1 VLGEKPTADMR
12 LLPLIFLLLTTSAM
26 AAEPVLKLAFSN
38 EQLELGDSDLT
49 QVSVQ
54 FDAQSGDPNV
64 EFRISEEKAKLFE
77 PMTGRH
83 IGEAFDMNVCGTV
96 VSSPRIMD
104 TIRGQN
110 MQVSGGFD
118 LKGANALAEMLKTG
132 SCR

>member
-1 VLGEKPTADMR
+1 MKFS
-12 LLPLIFLLLTTSAM
+12 LLILLLLTTSAI
-26 AAEPVLKLAFSN
+26 AAEPVLKLSFSN
-38 EQLELGDSDLT
+38 EQLVFTDGDLT

-54 FDAQSGDPNV
+54 FDAQSGDPIV
-64 EFRISEEKAKLFE
+64 VMRMSEEKAKQFE

-83 IGEAFDMNVCGTV
+83 IGEAFDMSVCGTV

-132 SCR
+132 TCK

>member
-1 VLGEKPTADMR
+1 MKF
-12 LLPLIFLLLTTSAM
+12 LLLILLLLTTSAM
-26 AAEPVLKLAFSN
+26 AAEPVLKLSFAN
-38 EQLELGDSDLT
+38 EQLVFTDGDLT

-54 FDAQSGDPNV
+54 FDSQSGDPFV
-64 EFRISEEKAKLFE
+64 VMRMSEEKAKQFE

-83 IGEAFDMNVCGTV
+83 IGEAFDMSVCGTV

-110 MQVSGGFD
+110 IQVSGGFD

-132 SCR
+132 TCK